1 MFATEFRG
9 SGKAT
14 ELVAEISN
22 SRSWNV
28 RKVVFL
34 SSTAILSLAAFAN
47 PAMAQEPA
55 AAASAQSE
63 AGQNDTNQLE
73 SIVVTARRVEENQQ
87 KVPVAV
93 TTLTASA
100 L

>member
-1 MFATEFRG
+1 M
-9 SGKAT
+9 
-14 ELVAEISN
+14 
-22 SRSWNV
+22 

-93 TTLTASA
+93 TTSSIVLARIWAACTAS
-100 L
+100 